1 VQEQGVKAGENAKY
15 DISACKAARMPNM
28 TYPPARPRCLR
39 HGPGIGGRLR
49 CKGCAFTVIEI
60 LIVLVI
66 LAIAALT
73 AIPMM
78 SSAGS
83 VQVRAAANMI
93 AADLEYAKS
102 MAISRGQVVFDA
114 GTESYGI
121 EDQDNNPISHPVKVG
136 FPYVIDFKNQNL
148 EKVDIT
154 NVDFGGTSQVKF
166 DYLGSPDN
174 AGGGTVATISV
185 ELITGYIAV
194 TN

>member
-1 VQEQGVKAGENAKY
+1 MMCRNKELRLV
-15 DISACKAARMPNM
+15 RMPNM

-102 MAISRGQVVFDA
+102 MAISRGQDFFVVFDA

-121 EDQDNNPISHPVKVG
+121 EDQDNNTISHPVKTG

-174 AGGGTVATISV
+174 AGTVRIEAGGTVATISV